1 MPYNHP
7 MSSERV
13 YRVTAR
19 GRFKD
24 LSEQARTYLV
34 REQPE
39 HDIFKSAFTAEGTFT
54 YDDKVQFFNLRYE
67 VRSPDGADAA
77 GVIAEREATLFLTT
91 LGYSHHPL
99 KITVV
104 DASAMWEDRA

>member
-1 MPYNHP
+1 

-24 LSEQARTYLV
+24 LSPQARTYLL

-54 YDDKVQFFNLRYE
+54 YDEEAQFFNLRYE
-67 VRSPDGADAA
+67 VRTSEGSDAA
-77 GVIAEREATLFLTT
+77 AVIGESEATLFLKT

-104 DASAMWEDRA
+104 DASAMWGH

>member
-1 MPYNHP
+1 

-24 LSEQARTYLV
+24 LSAQSRTYLV

-54 YDDKVQFFNLRYE
+54 YDEHVQFFNLRYE
-67 VRSPDGADAA
+67 VRTSDGADSASA
-77 GVIAEREATLFLTT
+77 IAEREATLFLKT

-104 DASAMWEDRA
+104 DASAMWGD

>member
-1 MPYNHP
+1 

-13 YRVTAR
+13 YRVTVR

-24 LSEQARTYLV
+24 LSEQSRSYLAKA
-34 REQPE
+34 QPE

-67 VRSPDGADAA
+67 VRTAEGSEVA
-77 GVIAEREATLFLTT
+77 GLIAQKEAELFLKT
-91 LGYSHHPL
+91 LGYASHPL
-99 KITVV
+99 KVSIT
-104 DASAMWEDRA
+104 DASAMWGE